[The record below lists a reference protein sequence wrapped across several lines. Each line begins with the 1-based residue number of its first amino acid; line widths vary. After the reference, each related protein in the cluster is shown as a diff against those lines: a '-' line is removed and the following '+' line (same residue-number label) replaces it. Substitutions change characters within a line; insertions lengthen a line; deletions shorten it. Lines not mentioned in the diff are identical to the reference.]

1 MALAIVTPTEW
12 YEHLDPWW
20 LAAPALRDS
29 GFPDLAA
36 HAYKHLANILG
47 HVPLALPTPDLQE
60 PTQAAAAFSTSSS
73 GPTTHLMTPEQ
84 RALKGKVQAQEE
96 QDARHHA
103 QLRRDYNKQS
113 REPKLE
119 EVLLQLAL
127 CEKRGGWPSMGQET
141 LKDLLEL
148 RRGGGCFGR
157 WWPKV
162 RTCGAAWS
170 PQWAQE
176 FAQEDAAAVV
186 CSGWIRRFIAGRQR
200 IKLRELRR
208 VHLERVKANA
218 EVLADVMLASK
229 GRGAQRIFQA
239 WHKMVKEAKKQRAVA
254 LAVLQAVG
262 RLVVAKRR
270 VRLRREHVAKR
281 TQMLQY
287 AFRNGDDLQAEWLVS
302 RCFTKLKRWRWQQVE
317 HRAAT
322 HLQRV
327 ARGWLAKRTVVK
339 ERAVMRLRGRSKVY
353 LLNLTFGAWSLP
365 KKNKRRRLAAG
376 KIQRRWRGVLGR
388 RVASH
393 ARAAKHQA
401 EARILEMARG
411 GPMRT
416 RRQCFDALKVSA
428 CCLSRLNPTMR
439 LSIRD
444 RSSLIIRSRVLPI
457 FPLFFLTFE
466 L

>member
-1 MALAIVTPTEW
+1 MALAIITPTEW

-20 LAAPALRDS
+20 FAAPMLRDS

-47 HVPLALPTPDLQE
+47 HVPLSLPTPELQE
-60 PTQAAAAFSTSSS
+60 PAQAAAAFSSSS
-73 GPTTHLMTPEQ
+73 SSSSTGPTTHLLSPEQ
-84 RALKGKVQAQEE
+84 RQAKAKAKAQDE
-96 QDARHHA
+96 QDARDHA
-103 QLRRDYNKQS
+103 QLRRAYNKQP
-113 REPKLE
+113 RNPKLE

-127 CEKRGGWPSMGQET
+127 CEKRGGWPLAGQET
-141 LKDLLEL
+141 LRDLLQL
-148 RRGGGCFGR
+148 CRSGRRFGR
-157 WWPKV
+157 WCPEV
-162 RTCGAAWS
+162 RACGAAWDK
-170 PQWAQE
+170 QWAFE
-176 FAQEDAAAVV
+176 FAKEEAAAVV
-186 CSGWIRRFIAGRQR
+186 CSCWIRRFVAGRQR
-200 IKLRELRR
+200 LKLRELRR

-229 GRGAQRIFQA
+229 GRGAQRIFKA

-254 LAVLQAVG
+254 LVVLQSVG
-262 RLVVAKRR
+262 RLIVARRR
-270 VRLRREHVAKR
+270 VRLRREHVEKR

-287 AFRNGDDLQAEWLVS
+287 AFRNGDDRQAEWLQS
-302 RCFTKLKRWRWQQVE
+302 RCFTKLKRWRWQQIE

-322 HLQRV
+322 QAQRI
-327 ARGWLAKRTVVK
+327 ARGWLAKRQVVK
-339 ERAVMRLRGRSKVY
+339 ERAVMLLRGRSKIY

-393 ARAAKHQA
+393 ARAVKHQA

-416 RRQCFDALKVSA
+416 RRQCFDALKVRAVLGWRQIMAMRPPFLLQDILMSHFQ
-428 CCLSRLNPTMR
+428 CPTR
-439 LSIRD
+439 
-444 RSSLIIRSRVLPI
+444 
-457 FPLFFLTFE
+457 FLFS
-466 L
+466 